1 MKLDY
6 KILWL
11 DDKMDVILEGEYDSE
26 IKDFLFEEGF
36 NPIIVTVK
44 NEEEFFKN
52 LDDSYDLI
60 MTDYH
65 LNEKEGTTRDGD
77 TIIKEVRENNSIFTE
92 IMFYSAQGEVVDT
105 VKLDRITFVDTRK
118 IVGTDHYDKLMGK
131 AFDLI
136 KLTIKKFQHIISM
149 RGMIMNET
157 SSLDVEI
164 EDILSKII
172 AKGNSVDIVKI
183 IKEKFLKTN
192 YEFAERI
199 TNCEDV
205 SELLNYIGADHR
217 VRSIL
222 RNIDNGKIKDILSD
236 YTKQIIVVRNQFA
249 HAVLDSE
256 TNTFKTR
263 NGMVFSDAECVNIR
277 ININKHIKNLKD
289 LQLLIN

>member
-1 MKLDY
+1 
-6 KILWL
+6 
-11 DDKMDVILEGEYDSE
+11 
-26 IKDFLFEEGF
+26 
-36 NPIIVTVK
+36 
-44 NEEEFFKN
+44 
-52 LDDSYDLI
+52 
-60 MTDYH
+60 
-65 LNEKEGTTRDGD
+65 
-77 TIIKEVRENNSIFTE
+77 
-92 IMFYSAQGEVVDT
+92 MFYSAQGEVVDT

-205 SELLNYIGADHR
+205 AELLKNIGADHR

-222 RNIDNGKIKDILSD
+222 RNIDNGEIKDILSD
-236 YTKQIIVVRNQFA
+236 YTRQIITVRNQFA
-249 HAVLDSE
+249 HAVLENE

-263 NGMVFSDAECVNIR
+263 NGIVFNDQECINIR
-277 ININKHIKNLKD
+277 RNINRHIKNLKN
-289 LQLLIN
+289 LQSRI